1 VAPNESPDLWL
12 QSPPASHQRMKA
24 WQTKGDHLCE
34 DGLWEMQGATLGE
47 DDPQAQSVP
56 EYEFDQRV
64 AW

>member
-1 VAPNESPDLWL
+1 
-12 QSPPASHQRMKA
+12 MKA

-47 DDPQAQSVP
+47 DDPQAQSAP